1 MLVEY
6 VEEYLKGRE
15 NSLNIMK
22 DTALLQ
28 LNLNRFTL

>member
-6 VEEYLKGRE
+6 VELYFKGRE

-22 DTALLQ
+22 DTALLE

>member
-6 VEEYLKGRE
+6 IEEYLQGRE
-15 NSLNIMK
+15 NSINIMK

>member
-6 VEEYLKGRE
+6 VEEYLQGRE

-22 DTALLQ
+22 DTALLE